1 MLFSRGLSRP
11 SLSPLN
17 IFKRVFSERTVY
29 RGSRKIEK
37 GERERKRVADIRK
50 NVDMLR
56 ERIQDG
62 KHPEFMKGGVKL

>member
-1 MLFSRGLSRP
+1 MGYP
-11 SLSPLN
+11 GPASLHL
-17 IFKRVFSERTVY
+17 IFFKRVFSERTVY